1 MLGFCLTGAET
12 FLFMKMQPWRGLG
25 EAGVQGTARLF
36 GPNVHKNTKIFSRV
50 PRESQAQDMSLRGS
64 VAIPEL
70 SSQGAD
76 SDGSLWALKGGEAR
90 TGEGCSGHAVLLPSE

>member
-1 MLGFCLTGAET
+1 MVATDEVNKGHGCF
-12 FLFMKMQPWRGLG
+12 
-25 EAGVQGTARLF
+25 QGTARLF